1 MFLPLQIRLWLLIQ
15 VKHVLFRCVLVV
27 ENKSLDISQEMSKIT
42 AHSDNF
48 LKEETSKYAKVN
60 FLSV

>member
-1 MFLPLQIRLWLLIQ
+1 ML
-15 VKHVLFRCVLVV
+15 